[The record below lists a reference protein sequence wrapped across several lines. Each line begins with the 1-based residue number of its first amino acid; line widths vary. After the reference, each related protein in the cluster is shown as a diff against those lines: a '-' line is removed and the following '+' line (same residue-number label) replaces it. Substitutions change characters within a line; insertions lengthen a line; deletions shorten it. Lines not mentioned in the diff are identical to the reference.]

1 VKTLPRNR
9 VLTGDARA
17 VLDRL
22 LPESVDAVVTSP
34 PYFQLR
40 DYDAAGQLGL
50 EQTVDEWVASLRAVC
65 RSIGRVL
72 KPHGSLWLNVGDT
85 YSRNLRAGAPP
96 KSLLLGPERLLLALA
111 RDGWIVRSKAIWAK
125 QNPLPESVRD
135 RLSRTWEPVYLLT
148 RSPRAYFDLDAIR
161 VPHQGRTRAAHEPNR
176 RYQGGNGGL
185 VAMKARGSYGHRL
198 GKNCGDLW
206 RLPKATFRGAHFAT
220 FPEPLVERPI
230 LATVPE
236 RICVQCDQPWR
247 RQRTPRRPGEVGKIG
262 PLLRCDCFAP
272 TRPGVVLDPFFG
284 TGTVGIVAE
293 RHGRDWLGIELNP
306 HYVQMATRRLGRTA

>member
-1 VKTLPRNR
+1 M
-9 VLTGDARA
+9 
-17 VLDRL
+17 LDRL

-65 RSIGRVL
+65 RSMARVL

-85 YSRNLRAGAPP
+85 YSRHRRAGAPP

-111 RDGWIVRSKAIWAK
+111 RDGWIARGKIVYAK

-135 RLSRTWEPVYLLT
+135 RLSKTWEPVYLLT

-161 VPHQGRTRAAHEPNR
+161 APHRGCTRAGHEPNR

-185 VAMKARGSYGHRL
+185 VAMKARGSYGHPL
-198 GKNCGDLW
+198 GKNPGDVW
-206 RLPKATFRGAHFAT
+206 T
-220 FPEPLVERPI
+220 
-230 LATVPE
+230 
-236 RICVQCDQPWR
+236 
-247 RQRTPRRPGEVGKIG
+247 
-262 PLLRCDCFAP
+262 
-272 TRPGVVLDPFFG
+272 
-284 TGTVGIVAE
+284 
-293 RHGRDWLGIELNP
+293 
-306 HYVQMATRRLGRTA
+306 

>member
-1 VKTLPRNR
+1 VKTLPRNT
-9 VLTGDARA
+9 VLTGDART

-34 PYFQLR
+34 PYFRLR

-65 RSIGRVL
+65 RSVARVL

-111 RDGWIVRSKAIWAK
+111 ADGWRPKSKIVYSK
-125 QNPLPESVRD
+125 QNPMPESVRD
-135 RLSRTWEPVYLLT
+135 RLSKTWEPVYLLT

-161 VPHQGRTRAAHEPNR
+161 VPHQGRTRAAVEPNR

-185 VAMKARGSYGHRL
+185 VAMKARGSYGHPL
-198 GKNCGDLW
+198 GKNPGDLW
-206 RLPKATFRGAHFAT
+206 SLPKATYRGAHFAT
-220 FPEPLVERPI
+220 FPEPLIERPI

-247 RQRTPRRPGEVGKIG
+247 RQRTPRRTGEVGKVG

-284 TGTVGIVAE
+284 TGTVGVVAE
-293 RHGRDWLGIELNP
+293 RLGRDWLGIELNP
-306 HYVQMATRRLGRTA
+306 HYVEMATRRLGRTA